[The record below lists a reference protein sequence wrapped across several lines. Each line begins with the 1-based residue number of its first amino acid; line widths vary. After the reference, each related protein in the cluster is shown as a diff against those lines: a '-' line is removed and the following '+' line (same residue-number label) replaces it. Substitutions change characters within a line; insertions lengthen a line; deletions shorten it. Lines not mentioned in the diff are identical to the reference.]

1 MSDTQARAN
10 GKGSGLA
17 DVLAELL
24 AKETG
29 KTPTKKEGS
38 KSLGQLEEVAVA
50 EIHRHGTA
58 ITIPEDMT
66 LEQAGRLIQSR
77 MKYEEQE
84 VQLVETIN
92 VFPWD
97 GAAAMHRV
105 LTRIYGWVQGVP
117 QKGFFSDTPPT
128 MVQVEVGPNQTISV
142 PWGDFVLPGID
153 GKITTSYA
161 LEKDLLVFMMSAKVK
176 QKHERQIRQLFQQVR
191 EEVTAHSLYRGK
203 ALKIRFLDNMGRDK
217 AIPDIS
223 FMDTSGVTTDS
234 AIYSANVEQQLNRD
248 LYVPIARAHD
258 LVRNNI
264 PLKRGVLLTGTYGTG
279 KTLAATVA
287 AALATA
293 NGIPFIYVPRAY
305 ELQKAIAFA
314 RQYQTPAAVVFVE
327 DIDRVTGGE
336 RSVRMDDILNI
347 IDGVDGKTS
356 NIIVVLTTNDLEAIN
371 PAMIRPGRLDSIID
385 VTPPDAE
392 AVERLV
398 RRFAGSQLA
407 PGEDLTAVGAK
418 LAGTIPAVIVEVV
431 RRAKLAQLALQK
443 PGSLVTNLTAKGL
456 LGAAESMTNQIEILR
471 KASEKKTVTEGKRYT
486 DLLYSWMSGDST
498 PDTEVAARDEGY
510 EDADSDE

>member
-1 MSDTQARAN
+1 MSEKQTAN
-10 GKGSGLA
+10 GAAKGPSLA
-17 DVLAELL
+17 DALAAILG
-24 AKETG
+24 KEMTG
-29 KTPTKKEGS
+29 ASAAKKEGS
-38 KSLGQLEEVAVA
+38 KKLGEVEEVAVA
-50 EIHRHGTA
+50 EIVRHGTA
-58 ITIPEDMT
+58 ITIPEEMT
-66 LEQAGRLIQSR
+66 LEQASRLIQSR
-77 MKYEEQE
+77 MKHEETE
-84 VQLVETIN
+84 VAMMETIN

-117 QKGFFSDTPPT
+117 QKGFFSDRPPA
-128 MVQVEVGPNQTISV
+128 MIQVEVGVGKTVSV
-142 PWGDFVLPGID
+142 PWGDFALPGIE
-153 GKITTSYA
+153 GKVTTSFTV
-161 LEKDLLVFMMSAKVK
+161 EKDLLVFVMAATVK

-191 EEVTAHSLYRGK
+191 DEVAANSLYRGK
-203 ALKIRFLDNMGRDK
+203 AIKIRFTDEMGRAK
-217 AIPDIS
+217 EIPDIT
-223 FMDTSGVTTDS
+223 FMDTRGVSRDS
-234 AIYSANVEQQLNRD
+234 AIYSRTVEQQLNRD
-248 LYVPIARAHD
+248 LFVPVERAHD
-258 LVRNNI
+258 LLANGI

-287 AALATA
+287 AELATN
-293 NGIPFIYVPRAY
+293 NGIPFIYVPRAH

-371 PAMIRPGRLDSIID
+371 PAMIRPGRLDSIVDI
-385 VTPPDAE
+385 TPPDAE

-398 RRFAGSQLA
+398 RRFAGNQLA
-407 PGEDLTAVGAK
+407 SGEDLTAVGQK

-443 PGSLVTNLTAKGL
+443 PGTLVTNLTAAGL
-456 LGAAESMTNQIEILR
+456 LGAAESMANQIEILR
-471 KASEKKTVTEGKRYT
+471 RATERKTITVGERYAQLFFELATGNAS
-486 DLLYSWMSGDST
+486 
-498 PDTEVAARDEGY
+498 PDEELVARDEGI
-510 EDADSDE
+510 EDDE